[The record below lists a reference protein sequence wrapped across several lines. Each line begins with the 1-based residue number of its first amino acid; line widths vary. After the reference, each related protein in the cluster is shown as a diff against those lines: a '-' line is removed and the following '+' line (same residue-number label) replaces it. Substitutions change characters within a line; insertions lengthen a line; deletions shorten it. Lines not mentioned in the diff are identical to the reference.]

1 MKDSETEVYKTDR
14 GTVWR
19 IIRADDG
26 GMRVEL
32 LKDDEWVPGP
42 IGMAGLRLSAS
53 TKRLTDAA
61 VRKLPT

>member
-1 MKDSETEVYKTDR
+1 MMDAETEVYKTDR

-32 LKDDEWVPGP
+32 LKEDEWVPGP
-42 IGMAGLRLSAS
+42 IGMAGLRLSSS
-53 TKRLTDAA
+53 TTRLTDAA
-61 VRKLPT
+61 VRKLPS